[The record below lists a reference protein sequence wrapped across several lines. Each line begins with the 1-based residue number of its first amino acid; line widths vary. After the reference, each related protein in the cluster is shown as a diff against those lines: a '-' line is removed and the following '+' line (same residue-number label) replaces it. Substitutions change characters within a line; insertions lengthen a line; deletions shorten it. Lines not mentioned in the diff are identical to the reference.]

1 MTKLSGRKGVAT
13 AVAMALSGLC
23 TGIQAQQSGTPD
35 STATGPGR
43 LQGTDRPQGP
53 APQDGDSTDAN
64 LTEVVVTGIRYSL
77 ELSLAKKR
85 EAVSVVDVVSAE
97 DIGKLPDKN
106 VADAVQRVPG
116 VNISSGSGGEGGFSE
131 NDRVSIRGTNPS
143 LTQTTVNGHSIATGD
158 WYIGD
163 QTNTVGRSVSF
174 TLLPSEIVGSVEVQ
188 KSSQADYIEGG
199 TVGNVNI
206 VTRKPL
212 DFKKPLTLEVTAQ
225 GLYADLPRETDPQV
239 NALFNW
245 KNADN
250 GFGLLL
256 QGFSESRHERRDGQ
270 ELFLLGEGQ
279 VGTVASGDPV
289 AIAHPDL
296 AGVVYPTQIGSAL
309 FTQHSKRQGGLVD
322 FEWEP
327 SDALSLDLN
336 GFYSHFDA
344 TNFDTN
350 FMASPLNELAAGV
363 SPTSYTVVNGTLVA
377 ASFPNTTF
385 DPTNPGGSAFPGVR
399 DSIYRPKAAS
409 SSGYVDLDAHF
420 QASESLLV
428 TGMVGYTRGLGETP
442 HDYGYEA
449 YLINSPLV
457 YRLNGAIAPA
467 IVSFPGVDT
476 TNFNNP
482 ANVTNGGSW
491 SDSVKVT
498 DEETY
503 GQVDGLLKVERA
515 GVQSIKFGVRYAEH
529 KRTDV
534 GTNYGC
540 SLDPADPC
548 YTTPGLALPPPAW
561 PGGVSPGNFGSGI
574 GMGPGYLQHFW
585 VMDPSSIVAWESTYN
600 NVLTG
605 PNYQGS
611 FTLDEKDTAGYAMV
625 SFAGT
630 DWRGNLGLRLV
641 KTRQLSSSWNLDTD
655 NNFVPASVS
664 HDYTEVLPSANVRFD
679 LTHDLLARLAVSK
692 TMSRADYSSLSP
704 AVTLN
709 NLDLTG
715 TGGNADLKPI
725 RSTNYDAGL
734 EWYFTPQSILS
745 VGLFYMDMPS
755 YVTYGYN
762 VRPLL
767 DTTTDSIANF
777 IVTSPYN
784 IAARNRGAE
793 VSWQQPLWGGFGALA
808 NYTYADG
815 HTAAGEALVGSSKT
829 TANGE
834 IYYEQHGFSAR
845 VAYTY
850 RSSFLVGL
858 ANVTSQYEAG
868 LATLAASLNY
878 KVTDYLSLTFDGL
891 NLNNPVLKYYSNPQ
905 QPQAFYTNGRQY
917 YFGLRLSL

>member
-1 MTKLSGRKGVAT
+1 MNKKRMGIAGVIAT
-13 AVAMALSGLC
+13 GL
-23 TGIQAQQSGTPD
+23 GGFLLPVYAQQSNDKRETD
-35 STATGPGR
+35 A
-43 LQGTDRPQGP
+43 QGTANSPP
-53 APQDGDSTDAN
+53 ATAAARADQLAQ
-64 LTEVVVTGIRYSL
+64 LQEIVVTGIRASL

-85 EAVSVVDVVSAE
+85 EADSVMDVVSAE

-116 VNISSGSGGEGGFSE
+116 VNISSGSGGQGGFSE

-174 TLLPSEIVGSVEVQ
+174 TLLPAEIVGSVEVQ

-206 VTRKPL
+206 VTRAPL
-212 DFKKPLTLEVTAQ
+212 DFKKSLTLEATAQ
-225 GLYADLPRETDPQV
+225 GLYSDLPQTTDPQV

-250 GFGLLL
+250 SFGLLL
-256 QGFSESRHERRDGQ
+256 QGFSEERHERRDGQ

-279 VGTVASGDPV
+279 IGTAAGGDPV

-296 AGVVYPTQIGSAL
+296 ANVVYPTQIGSAA
-309 FTQHSKRQGGLVD
+309 FTQHSKRVGGLVD
-322 FEWEP
+322 FELKP
-327 SDALSLDLN
+327 SDELTLDLN

-350 FMASPLNELAAGV
+350 FMASPLNELGAGI
-363 SPTSYTVVNGTLVA
+363 SPTTYTVINGTLVA
-377 ASFPNTTF
+377 ATFPNTVF
-385 DPTNPGGSAFPGVR
+385 DPNNPAFPGVR

-409 SSGYVDLDAHF
+409 SSGYVDFDVKF
-420 QASESLLV
+420 KASESFLI
-428 TGMVGYTRGLGETP
+428 TAKVGYTQGLGETP

-457 YRLNGAIAPA
+457 YQMHGTSGPA
-467 IVSFPGVDT
+467 TVSFPGVDT

-482 ANVTNGGSW
+482 TNVTNGGSW

-498 DEETY
+498 DKETY
-503 GQVDGLLKVERA
+503 GQVDGQLSLDW
-515 GVQSIKFGVRYAEH
+515 GILQSAKFGVRYAEH
-529 KRTDV
+529 KRTDR
-534 GTNYGC
+534 GENYTC
-540 SLDPADPC
+540 NINSADPC
-548 YTTPGLALPPPAW
+548 HTMPDPNIPLVAW
-561 PGGVSPGNFGSGI
+561 NGTVSPRNFGSGI

-585 VMDPSSIVAWESTYN
+585 VLNPNSIVAWETQYN
-600 NVLTG
+600 NVDQG

-611 FTLDEKDTAGYAMV
+611 FVIDEKDSAAYAMANL
-625 SFAGT
+625 AGNH
-630 DWRGNLGLRLV
+630 WRGNVGLRLV
-641 KTRQLSSSWNLDTD
+641 RTQEVSDAYDPTGATD
-655 NNFVPASVS
+655 ANGNPTYVPTSASHNFT
-664 HDYTEVLPSANVRFD
+664 DVLPSANFKYD
-679 LTHDLLARLAVSK
+679 LSRDLVLRLAVSK

-725 RSTNYDAGL
+725 RSTNYDAAL
-734 EWYFTPQSILS
+734 EWYFAPQSILS
-745 VGLFYMDMPS
+745 VGLFYMDLPS

-762 VRPLL
+762 TRALL
-767 DTTTDSIANF
+767 NTTTAQIADF
-777 IVTSPYN
+777 IVTSPFN
-784 IAARNRGAE
+784 IAAKNRGLE
-793 VSWQQPLWGGFGALA
+793 LSWQQPLWGGFGALA

-815 HTAAGEALVGSSKT
+815 HSADGQALVGSSKNT
-829 TANGE
+829 GNVEA
-834 IYYEQHGFSAR
+834 YYEAHGFSAR
-845 VAYTY
+845 LAYTY

-868 LATLAASLNY
+868 MGNLAASLNY
-878 KVTDYLSLTFDGL
+878 KINDHLALTFDGL

-905 QPQAFYTNGRQY
+905 QPQAFYSNGRQY
-917 YFGLRLSL
+917 YLGVRLSL